1 MTRPIRFAYTRVLAV
16 LSAAAFA
23 LCFTKPTLAQEQPA
37 AATTQSLVTVI
48 DGVVQP
54 RRPLA
59 DALRDAIAFLKKGD
73 GSYVPGK
80 VDVAKASDD
89 QLAGYFTSAHV
100 LDDGTRSDRRQA
112 FPGRQHAYFIFTF
125 LHYREYSREDEWLV
139 RARDLADWDLAHS
152 TPADAAW
159 PNLPWSAW
167 TDGKPGGSNDKDSL
181 EPDKAAFLGRAYLDL
196 YDATKD
202 QKYLDGAKRIAD
214 TLVRRQREDGSWPFR
229 VIPGD
234 GKIFQ
239 DVGGAPV
246 FFVEF
251 FESLLK
257 QGDVPEYRKA
267 HDKALRLMIARNVE
281 RGEWGTYHE
290 DIKDKPTTHLSAEP
304 MSFTGRYLFR
314 HSKQHPE
321 YVAMGKKIIALMDEK
336 LVHTEGHPAAPAPA
350 VSEQSTF
357 QHMMPGHTARYC
369 AALAELYAATGDE
382 QAKRKA
388 TSGINALTYM
398 QSPSGLFKTFFQ
410 KVNERNQ
417 RKRLDWYSQHL
428 YTVCHVLEA
437 APLLPEIKLQPPPRP
452 EASR

>member
-1 MTRPIRFAYTRVLAV
+1 MTRFIRSKRVSVVVVAVAAVSTLGHGSVFAED
-16 LSAAAFA
+16 
-23 LCFTKPTLAQEQPA
+23 KPA
-37 AATTQSLVTVI
+37 AATTQSLVTVV

-59 DALRDAIAFLKKGD
+59 EAIRDAIAFLKKGD

-80 VDVAKASDD
+80 VDVAKAGED

-100 LDDGTRSDRRQA
+100 LEDGTRSDRRLA
-112 FPGRQHAYFIFTF
+112 FPGRQHAYFIYTF
-125 LHYREYSREDEWLV
+125 LHFREYSHEDEWLV
-139 RARDLADWDLAHS
+139 RARDLADWNLAHS

-167 TDGKPGGSNDKDSL
+167 QDGKPGGSNDKESL
-181 EPDKAAFLGRAYLDL
+181 EPDKAAFLGRAYLEL
-196 YDATKD
+196 YDAAKD
-202 QKYLDGAKRIAD
+202 QKYLDGAKKIAD
-214 TLVRRQREDGSWPFR
+214 TLVRRQRADGSWPFR

-234 GKIFQ
+234 GKVFQ

-251 FESLLK
+251 FETLLK
-257 QGDVPEYRKA
+257 HDDVPGYRKA
-267 HDKALRLMIARNVE
+267 HDNALRLMLARNVE
-281 RGEWGTYHE
+281 RSDWGTYHE

-304 MSFTGRYLFR
+304 MSFTARYLFR
-314 HSKQHPE
+314 HGKQHPE
-321 YVAMGKKIIALMDEK
+321 YVAMGRKIIALMDEK
-336 LVHTEGHPAAPAPA
+336 LVHTDGHPAAPAPA

-369 AALAELYAATGDE
+369 SALAELYAATGDE
-382 QAKRKA
+382 GVKRKA

-398 QSPSGLFKTFFQ
+398 QSPEGLFKTFFQ
-410 KVNERNQ
+410 KVNERNPGK
-417 RKRLDWYSQHL
+417 RRLDWYSQHL

-437 APLLPEIKLQPPPRP
+437 APLLPDIKLQPRP
-452 EASR
+452 AQASR